1 LIWGA
6 GGDGASSPP
15 APRPSPPRARPLT
28 DAPKP
33 LSPAAAAAAA
43 ATMMVRAAARL
54 AAAAIAAAAVAAAA
68 TAAPDVIPLPRGF
81 RPEGIVALTSPYF
94 AVGSLAGNGQLYVF
108 NGVSGTGA
116 EVFNTPNQTV
126 VGLTYDR
133 SARVLWAAGGPSG
146 NVLAWGDQ
154 GATLLSTVPLP
165 KGDADSVFA
174 NDAVVV
180 PRAGVV
186 AVTDS
191 QAPALYLIPTAA
203 ACGGA
208 AASSAVRVPLTG
220 DFKQGPGFNANGIEW
235 SRAARTLV
243 LIQSNTGKLFRVG
256 FDGRTAEI
264 PVAGGPLTAGD
275 GILFDAADRSVLYVV
290 RNRLQTV
297 AVVKFRNARRLT
309 GARVARNITI
319 DGADTPTTV
328 AQGAGGLYLPD
339 ARFGTP
345 DPDGASY
352 AVYRVDAATRGV
364 GAAPKCGQRRRV

>member
-1 LIWGA
+1 
-6 GGDGASSPP
+6 
-15 APRPSPPRARPLT
+15 
-28 DAPKP
+28 
-33 LSPAAAAAAA
+33 
-43 ATMMVRAAARL
+43 MMVCAAARL
-54 AAAAIAAAAVAAAA
+54 AAAAIAAAAVAATAA
-68 TAAPDVIPLPRGF
+68 AAAPDVIPLPRGF
-81 RPEGIVALTSPYF
+81 RPEGIVALTPPYF

-133 SARVLWAAGGPSG
+133 RARVLWAAGGPSG

-165 KGDADSVFA
+165 KGDAKSAFA

-180 PRAGVV
+180 PTAGVV

-208 AASSAVRVPLTG
+208 ATSSAVRVPLTG

-243 LIQSNTGKLFRVG
+243 LIQSNTGKLFRVA

-264 PVAGGPLTAGD
+264 PVAGGPLTSGD
-275 GILFDAADRSVLYVV
+275 GILFDASDRSVLYVV
-290 RNRLQTV
+290 RNRLRKV
-297 AVVKFRNARRLT
+297 AVVKFRNARRLR
-309 GARVARNITI
+309 GARVTRNITI
-319 DGADTPTTV
+319 GGADTPTTV

-345 DPDGASY
+345 DPAGASY
-352 AVYRVDAATRGV
+352 AVYRVDAATRGG
-364 GAAPKCGQRRRV
+364 GAAPQCGGGRRA